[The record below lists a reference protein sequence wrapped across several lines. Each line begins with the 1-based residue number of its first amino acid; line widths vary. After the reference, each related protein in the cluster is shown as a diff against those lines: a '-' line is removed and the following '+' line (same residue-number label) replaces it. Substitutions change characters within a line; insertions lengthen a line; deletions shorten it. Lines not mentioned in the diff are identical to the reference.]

1 MSSIAFTAR
10 IAVLRPAVALVVA
23 AAGAT
28 AAFGAAP
35 LSSAAPNVAPKVALG
50 EDVIVTWKGKSY
62 ASAELPATLGE
73 PQKKA
78 LFAWIPW
85 ARAHD
90 YRFDFDAQG
99 RVVVM
104 SSNKGSSA
112 EKRMQIVGRTESWF
126 DGLLPAAGPNAT
138 TNAPASASSGASSGG
153 IPEDPE
159 AAPAGAPKPA
169 SAPAAARPSSTD
181 GPTAVMLV
189 VRTEKDFASV
199 LEVLAEHNPG
209 LRDWAKT
216 ATKHTG
222 FVVEE
227 GLCGAYVENA
237 SGQEEWNADHELV
250 NRIAQLL
257 VLRRFGQIPFWLS
270 QGIAWEAETNFDG
283 ALYCFPYR
291 EEFVGIGEHTGWP
304 SEIRN
309 QFKDRPSK
317 PLNLDE
323 VATWKR
329 GSFDAPSAHIA
340 WATVHFIAANQPT
353 KFAALLTDLRALQD
367 QEGRRKTGANTW
379 ERITDYE
386 IPAAKQQQL
395 FVKHLGKDFFKEASN
410 WFRKPDVAP
419 KSVPPKNATEQSR
432 SRERSNPR

>member
-1 MSSIAFTAR
+1 MRSLAITTR
-10 IAVLRPAVALVVA
+10 IAVLCPAVALLVA
-23 AAGAT
+23 VAGAT
-28 AAFGAAP
+28 TAFGASTA
-35 LSSAAPNVAPKVALG
+35 SSAAPGAAG

-85 ARAHD
+85 AREHD

-126 DGLLPAAGPNAT
+126 DGLLPPPGATAT
-138 TNAPASASSGASSGG
+138 TNAPASAGSGASSAG

-169 SAPAAARPSSTD
+169 SAPAVARPSSTD

-189 VRTEKDFASV
+189 VRTEKEFASV
-199 LEVLAEHNPG
+199 LEALAERNPG

-237 SGQEEWNADHELV
+237 AGQEEWNPDHELV

-291 EEFVGIGEHTGWP
+291 EEFVGVGEHTGWP

-309 QFKDRPSK
+309 QFKDRATR
-317 PLNLDE
+317 PLALDE

-329 GSFDAPSAHIA
+329 GSFDGSAAHIA
-340 WATVHFIAANQPT
+340 WATVHFIAVNQPT
-353 KFAALLTDLRALQD
+353 KFAALLTELRALQD
-367 QEGRRKTGANTW
+367 QEGRKKTGANTW

-395 FVKHLGKDFFKEASN
+395 FVKHLGKDFFKEATN
-410 WFRKPDVAP
+410 WFRKPDSAP
-419 KSVPPKNATEQSR
+419 KSVTPKSAAEQSR
-432 SRERSNPR
+432 SRDQSKPR